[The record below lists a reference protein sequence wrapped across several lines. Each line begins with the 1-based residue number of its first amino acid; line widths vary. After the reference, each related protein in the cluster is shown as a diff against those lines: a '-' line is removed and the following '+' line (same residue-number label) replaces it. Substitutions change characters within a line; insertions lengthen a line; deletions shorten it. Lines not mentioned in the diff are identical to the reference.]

1 MLSLLAIIEDGFF
14 LQSGS
19 SRWSYGIHQRGKRI
33 SLYPNLFPEGPKI
46 LFSVKIS
53 RFWTGWAAVR
63 RGFFQE
69 RMQENE
75 RAMILSADPTG
86 NGHTFSVT
94 QAWPLVQSSLA
105 LATL

>member
-1 MLSLLAIIEDGFF
+1 MLSLLAVIEEGFF

-33 SLYPNLFPEGPKI
+33 LYPNLFPEGPKI

-63 RGFFQE
+63 RGFSRKECKKMKE
-69 RMQENE
+69 R
-75 RAMILSADPTG
+75 
-86 NGHTFSVT
+86 
-94 QAWPLVQSSLA
+94 
-105 LATL
+105 